1 MAPPSFRHGPT
12 VTQGIVLLIA
22 GVAVAT
28 PGLGS
33 LTAAFTTQSSAP
45 WGPLLALV
53 VGATVFAI
61 GIMVTLIALMR
72 PAFEKRD
79 VDDIVEKHWPK
90 R

>member
-1 MAPPSFRHGPT
+1 MNPSFRHGPT
-12 VTQGIVLLIA
+12 VTQGIVLLVASVVIA
-22 GVAVAT
+22 V

-33 LTAAFTTQSSAP
+33 LTAAFTTQSQAP

-53 VGATVFAI
+53 VGATLFSI
-61 GIMVTLIALMR
+61 GIMVTLVALMR

-79 VDDIVEKHWPK
+79 VDEIVEKHGPK